1 MGDIMQRTRL
11 IAALTALFLLVGI
24 IGCSQQKANAP
35 SYKDS
40 VKQSLDNAGFKDVS
54 VDEDR
59 DKGVVK
65 LTGKVGS
72 EDEKNAAEQAAKS
85 AAPNAVIANE
95 ISIEPKGFEREAK
108 KIESSMDSAIEDN
121 FKAAL
126 VGNKLEDQHIRY
138 EAKNGVL
145 TLKGDVDTPALR
157 QKAEKIAATVPN
169 VTQVVNELEVKKGK
183 TRAATR

>member
-1 MGDIMQRTRL
+1 MQRIRL

-40 VKQSLDNAGFKDVS
+40 VKQALDNAGYKDVD

-59 DKGVVK
+59 DKGV
-65 LTGKVGS
+65 LTLKGKVGTE
-72 EDEKNAAEQAAKS
+72 EDKTAAEQAAKS
-85 AAPNAVIANE
+85 AAPGVVVANE
-95 ISIEPKGFEREAK
+95 ISIEPKGFEREAQ
-108 KIESSMDSAIEDN
+108 KIESSMDDAIENN
-121 FKAAL
+121 FKAAI

-145 TLKGDVDTPALR
+145 TLEGDVDTSALR
-157 QKAEKIAATVPN
+157 QKAEKLAASVPN
-169 VTQVVNELEVKKGK
+169 VTQVVNKLEVKKGK
-183 TRAATR
+183 TQASTR

>member
-1 MGDIMQRTRL
+1 MQRTRL
-11 IAALTALFLLVGI
+11 IAALLAVFVVVGI

-40 VKQSLDNAGFKDVS
+40 VKQALDNAGFKNVDVE
-54 VDEDR
+54 EDR
-59 DKGVVK
+59 DKGIVR
-65 LTGKVGS
+65 LQGKVGT
-72 EDEKNAAEQAAKS
+72 EEEKAGAEQAAKA
-85 AAPNAVIANE
+85 AAPGVVVANE
-95 ISIEPKGFEREAK
+95 ISIEPQGFEREAR

-138 EAKNGVL
+138 ESKNSVL

-157 QKAEKIAATVPN
+157 QKAEKLAASVPN

-183 TRAATR
+183 TRASATQ